1 MQLREGL
8 AIINN
13 FMKLI
18 DENKENL
25 RSDKVLPINVLFE
38 EACRLEKKLDRDT
51 SLNWET
57 CEEYRKRVDKLYKTM
72 RESMPNLL
80 T

>member
-8 AIINN
+8 AIIRN

-25 RSDKVLPINVLFE
+25 RSHKVLPMNVLFE
-38 EACRLEKKLDRDT
+38 EACRLENKLRKDT
-51 SLNWET
+51 SVKWET
-57 CEEYRKRVDKLYKTM
+57 CEEYRIRVETLFKAM
-72 RESMPNLL
+72 RE
-80 T
+80 

>member
-8 AIINN
+8 AITRNY
-13 FMKLI
+13 MKLI

-25 RSDKVLPINVLFE
+25 RSDKVLPMNVLYE
-38 EACRLEKKLDRDT
+38 EACLLENKLRRDT
-51 SLNWET
+51 SLNLET
-57 CEEYRKRVDKLYKTM
+57 CEEYRLRVDKLYEAM
-72 RESMPNLL
+72 RHSMPSLL

>member
-25 RSDKVLPINVLFE
+25 RSDKVLPMNTFFD
-38 EACRLEKKLDRDT
+38 EACRLEKKLVRDT

-57 CEEYRKRVDKLYKTM
+57 CEEYRILVDKL
-72 RESMPNLL
+72 
-80 T
+80 